1 MKIFLATL
9 IIAFIIFTCAANA
22 QENLTITL
30 EEAIV
35 LALKNNRL
43 IEQSQEDR
51 ESARLELS
59 AARKSFGPTVSW
71 SSSSMEIGG
80 RYYHSAREERYRVRA
95 MDKEARRERDIN
107 LADYPPYKSSNSN
120 SVTLSIPLYTGGQ
133 LEGQIKSANFG
144 LNSADLILENTRQAV
159 KFQTAQAYY
168 QVLQCKNLMKVRQEE
183 LNNLNEHLRVV
194 QIQYDV
200 GSVAMADVIETKV
213 QIADSRQGL
222 NTVRGNYKNAVA
234 TLNNIIGLPM
244 DTPLAVSDNLDYLPH
259 EQSEIECLEYALE
272 HRPDGIAAIYEI
284 KRAEAQ
290 VNAAKS
296 GFRPSV
302 SAVIRGSMTGEGAFK
317 ADQSKEQWAAG
328 ISLQWNIFD
337 NNVTSTRVE
346 QAKSA
351 KRKAESL
358 ARENLET
365 IRLEVHNAYTNL
377 KIAEENIKITS
388 EAIEQAK
395 EKFLIAQVRYEE
407 GEDTNLPVM
416 DAQEKLTNAQVN
428 YFDALY
434 SYNVNKAQLE
444 KAMGIPIEID
454 AAIYSAAVENGKNA
468 TKALEKSAIAPS
480 TILDENGKVKKRS
493 EEDIQPVRKSE
504 TEILSDEP
512 FTNAA
517 D

>member
-1 MKIFLATL
+1 MKNFSVVLMTAL
-9 IIAFIIFTCAANA
+9 IIFTCVANA
-22 QENLTITL
+22 EEYLTVTL
-30 EEAIV
+30 EAAIV
-35 LALKNNRL
+35 LALENNRL
-43 IEQSQEDR
+43 IEQAQEDR

-59 AARKSFGPTVSW
+59 AARKSFGPTLSW

-80 RYYHSAREERYRVRA
+80 RNYHSAREERYRVRA
-95 MDKEARRERDIN
+95 MDEGTRRERNIN
-107 LADYPPYKSSNSN
+107 LANYPPYKSSNSN

-133 LEGQIKSANFG
+133 LEGQIQSANFG
-144 LNSADLILENTRQAV
+144 LNSADLTLENTRQVV

-168 QVLQCKNLMKVRQEE
+168 QVLQYKNLMEVRQEA

-200 GSVAMADVIETKV
+200 GNVAMSDVIETKV

-222 NTVRGNYKNAVA
+222 NTARGYYENAVA
-234 TLNNIIGLPM
+234 NLNNIIGLPV
-244 DTPLAVSDNLDYLPH
+244 DTNLAVNDDLDYLPH

-284 KRAEAQ
+284 KRAKAQ

-296 GFRPSV
+296 GFRPNV
-302 SAVIRGSMTGEGAFK
+302 SAVVQGSMTGEGAFK
-317 ADQSKEQWAAG
+317 ADQTKESWATG
-328 ISLQWNIFD
+328 IHLEWNIFD

-351 KRKAESL
+351 QRKAESI

-416 DAQEKLTNAQVN
+416 DAQEKLTQAQVN

-434 SYNVNKAQLE
+434 SYNVNRAQLE

-454 AAIYSAAVENGKNA
+454 AAIYSAAVENGKTA

-480 TILDENGKVKKRS
+480 TVLDENGKVKKRS

-504 TEILSDEP
+504 MEILRDKP
-512 FTNAA
+512 FAKKY
-517 D
+517 